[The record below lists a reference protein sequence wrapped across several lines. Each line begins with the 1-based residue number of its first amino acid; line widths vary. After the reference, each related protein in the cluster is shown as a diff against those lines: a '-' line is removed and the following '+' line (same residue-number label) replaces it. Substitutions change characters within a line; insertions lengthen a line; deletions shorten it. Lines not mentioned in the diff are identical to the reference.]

1 MPWGRDEVGAKSWA
15 IGSEKHTL
23 TRCGFR
29 QGLSSRLIY
38 WILSRIVELRGDPEG
53 YRTNFSSIRQTSR
66 NRNMLV

>member
-1 MPWGRDEVGAKSWA
+1 MPGGKDEVGAESGA

-23 TRCGFR
+23 TRCGFGP
-29 QGLSSRLIY
+29 GLSSKVIY